1 MYHIYRLLCFE
12 FIFLSSLL
20 LQGLLTVLCVEVLM
34 NLLDIFFVYELNNFF
49 LYKLS
54 FLFSEGMKEIII
66 KFT

>member
-20 LQGLLTVLCVEVLM
+20 LQGLLTVPCVEVLM
-34 NLLDIFFVYELNNFF
+34 NLLDIFFVYELNKFF